1 MNFLNKCI
9 ALAMSLASRG
19 FTNKK
24 AFIWEKQ
31 LRVLSC
37 FGNESIL
44 PCPNLIKSENH
55 GGHYCGACGCGDT
68 PYTQLLVNGKAY
80 SKLDYPYLSCPLKM
94 PGFSNY
100 EPANP
105 KEIEE
110 NNRKTQIEIYDIMDL
125 DKIIVSNPDPSDVEY
140 QVFEKM
146 AKIKSSQEPK

>member
-1 MNFLNKCI
+1 
-9 ALAMSLASRG
+9 MSLASRG

-24 AFIWEKQ
+24 AFVWEKQ

-37 FGNESIL
+37 FGNSSIS
-44 PCPNLIKSENH
+44 PCPNLLKSEHH
-55 GGHYCGACGCGDT
+55 GGHYCGGCGCGDNT
-68 PYTQLLVNGKAY
+68 YTQLLINGESY

-110 NNRKTQIEIYDIMDL
+110 NNRKTQIELYDIMEL
-125 DKIIVSNPDPSDVEY
+125 DKIIVSNPDPSNAEY
-140 QVFEKM
+140 EIFEKM

>member
-24 AFIWEKQ
+24 AFVWEKQ

-37 FGNESIL
+37 FGNSSISA
-44 PCPNLIKSENH
+44 CPNLIKSKFPDS
-55 GGHYCGACGCGDT
+55 HYCGGCGCGDT
-68 PYTQLLVNGKAY
+68 PYTQLLINGQSY

-100 EPANP
+100 EPATP
-105 KEIEE
+105 KEIDD
-110 NNRKTQIEIYDIMDL
+110 NSRKTQIELYDIMEL
-125 DKIIVSNPDPSDVEY
+125 DKIIVSNPDPSNVEY
-140 QVFEKM
+140 EVFEKM
-146 AKIKSSQEPK
+146 AKIKSYQEPK